1 MCKVW
6 EGFFLC
12 FFEHLFAWKML
23 LLWALPSQRKIF
35 EGGKYSLF
43 EVDLVIITRKLITIW
58 GTFGLSKNKIT
69 M

>member
-1 MCKVW
+1 MENAFVV
-6 EGFFLC
+6 GTS
-12 FFEHLFAWKML
+12 
-23 LLWALPSQRKIF
+23 PSPPPKRKIF

-43 EVDLVIITRKLITIW
+43 EVDLVIIIRKLITIW